1 MTKMIFITVAAGIL
15 FGHLFA
21 PDALI
26 AQADLIITI
35 GLSLLL
41 FLVGIDIG
49 KQEGV
54 FASIKKSGMVILLA
68 PVLGGIGT
76 LAGSAVI
83 GLLIGI
89 SPLEGVMV
97 GAGFG
102 WYSLAPSIIAS
113 YSTELSAICFL
124 TNVFREMGTIL
135 LISFVAPTVGYLE
148 AVSMGGAAAM
158 DVLLPVVERATEGR
172 IAVYSFV
179 SGLILSIAVPV
190 LVPLLVAIA

>member
-1 MTKMIFITVAAGIL
+1 MTKIIFATVAAGLL

-21 PDALI
+21 PEVLI
-26 AQADLIITI
+26 AQADLIITV

-54 FASIKKSGMVILLA
+54 FASIKKSGVAIIVA
-68 PVLGGIGT
+68 PVLGGIGA

-83 GLLIGI
+83 GVLIGV
-89 SPLEGVMV
+89 SPLEGAMV

-102 WYSLAPSIIAS
+102 WYTLAPSIIAG

-135 LISFVAPTVGYLE
+135 LISLVAPKVGYLE

-179 SGLILSIAVPV
+179 SGLILSIAVPI
-190 LVPLLVAIA
+190 LVPLLIAIA